1 MLTERQRGRT
11 LEGWERRG
19 MGGEYQK
26 IMRCVDGGVVGHGT
40 RQARI
45 KKVMTFILQK
55 HCLHWLN
62 SSLPRHRGQLFYE
75 RSSEL
80 LRENFDVNFA

>member
-1 MLTERQRGRT
+1 MREQDADRETEREGSRGMG
-11 LEGWERRG
+11 E

-26 IMRCVDGGVVGHGT
+26 IMRCVDRGVVGHGT

-45 KKVMTFILQK
+45 EKVMTFILQK
-55 HCLHWLN
+55 RCLHWLN
-62 SSLPRHRGQLFYE
+62 SSLQRHRGQLFYE

-80 LRENFDVNFA
+80 